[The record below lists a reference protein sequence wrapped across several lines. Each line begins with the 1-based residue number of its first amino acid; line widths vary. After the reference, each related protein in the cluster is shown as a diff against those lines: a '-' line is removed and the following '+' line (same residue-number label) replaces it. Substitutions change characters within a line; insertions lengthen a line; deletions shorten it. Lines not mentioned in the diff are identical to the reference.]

1 MTSSPPELSV
11 LLCLK
16 ACGPAQLQERLRRL
30 DALLE
35 GRVDYELVLVGYGD
49 PEGMARAFRDLAQIS
64 ARCRPLLHTRP
75 SSATD
80 AFIAGVGFARAPWIV
95 QLDESGTDPT
105 EGEVGRTLWSLAM
118 RPDAALDCVFIG
130 PRDPVLFARDVFLGL
145 PTMPHMHKLIPEVFE
160 YAGRACWEATLTG
173 QVGPPWSSAQRR
185 MRRLVVAVWRT
196 LRGTLDRAPRRGVS

>member
-1 MTSSPPELSV
+1 MTSSPPDLSV

-16 ACGPAQLQERLRRL
+16 TCASAQLRERLRGL

-35 GRVDYELVLVGYGD
+35 GRVDYEVVLVGYGD
-49 PEGMARAFRDLAQIS
+49 PEGMALAFREMAQMS
-64 ARCRPLLHTRP
+64 PRCRPLLHTRP

-80 AFIAGVGFARAPWIV
+80 AFVAGVGFARAPWIV
-95 QLDESGTDPT
+95 QLDEHGTDPT

-118 RPDAALDCVFIG
+118 RPEAALDCVFIG
-130 PRDPVLFARDVFLGL
+130 PRDPILFARSTFLAL
-145 PTMPHMHKLIPEVFE
+145 PIMPRMHKLLPEVFE

-173 QVGPPWSSAQRR
+173 QFGPPWSSAQRR
-185 MRRLVVAVWRT
+185 MRRLAVAVWRT